1 MKSHL
6 VFNTRLAVAV
16 FGIFLLGVPGLALP
30 SGMTLCDC
38 ANKPIKD
45 DAQAAACSQLTG
57 SFTPEELATK
67 VLKCR
72 ETLAA
77 PADGPD
83 ICFCMRSNSQDPA
96 VQEACLALAENIS
109 PSDMY
114 SVTKDCARKQY
125 QSTP

>member
-6 VFNTRLAVAV
+6 ILNPRIAAAV
-16 FGIFLLGVPGLALP
+16 FGLFLVVLPGMVLANQ
-30 SGMTLCDC
+30 MTVCDC

-45 DAQAAACSQLTG
+45 DREAAECARVTRMY
-57 SFTPEELATK
+57 TPEVLATK
-67 VLKCR
+67 VLECR
-72 ETLAA
+72 EALAA

-96 VQEACLALAENIS
+96 VQQACLALVDSIS

-114 SVTKDCARKQY
+114 SVTKDCAKKQY
-125 QSTP
+125 QD